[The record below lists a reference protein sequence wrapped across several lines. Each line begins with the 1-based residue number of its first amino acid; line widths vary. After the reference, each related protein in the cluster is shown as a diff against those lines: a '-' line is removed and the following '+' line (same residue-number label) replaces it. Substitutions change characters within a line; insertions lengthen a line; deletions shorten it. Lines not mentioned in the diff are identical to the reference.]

1 MGESQILKQWRP
13 PDDHHHDHHDNLDD
27 HDFKVV
33 MLSPMLNSV
42 SNTYSEKEGTESRFI
57 IANTLKILVNPK
69 LVIL

>member
-27 HDFKVV
+27 DDFKVV

-42 SNTYSEKEGTESRFI
+42 SNTYSEKEGTESRLVVT
-57 IANTLKILVNPK
+57 NTLKRI
-69 LVIL
+69 